1 MSLLMAY
8 HINEKYHQNLWCLDT
23 KCSNHMSGD
32 KSIFS
37 SLDESYQNFIKFGD
51 VNANERRRL
60 LLLIVMNMILKLNES
75 WLI

>member
-1 MSLLMAY
+1 
-8 HINEKYHQNLWCLDT
+8 
-23 KCSNHMSGD
+23 MSGD

-75 WLI
+75 